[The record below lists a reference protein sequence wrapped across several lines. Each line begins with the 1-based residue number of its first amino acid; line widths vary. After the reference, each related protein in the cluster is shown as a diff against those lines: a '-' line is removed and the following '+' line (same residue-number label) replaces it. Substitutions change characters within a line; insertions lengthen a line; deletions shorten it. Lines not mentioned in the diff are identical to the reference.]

1 MLCLECCWPHC
12 LPPAQHLPATSGA
25 WVTEGSRM
33 MTGWSRGDKGLPAS
47 CCSKPAGM
55 NMGECVPV
63 RTGPFSTGTRCA
75 RPERGRR
82 SASPCREEGW
92 INNGTQHKEGMAR
105 PSHTHRQPRT
115 TQSQHMAGTHPTI
128 SRSPPPALQEPSAQV
143 WGVFYNQVTYPGTSG
158 GWQSQCDGRKGDCT
172 LQGKLGQ
179 GALLHHQALGQGCL
193 HQTRS
198 ISLLLWELQSSAW
211 DKQLRTGSRSGVAK
225 SQLSARTP
233 RARGTRDPY
242 RDSTCTRK
250 ALGRAAEEGSTS
262 PHWAE
267 GPTMQEQLG

>member
-1 MLCLECCWPHC
+1 MGHSTKKGWHV
-12 LPPAQHLPATSGA
+12 LPMPT
-25 WVTEGSRM
+25 GSL
-33 MTGWSRGDKGLPAS
+33 GLLRAS
-47 CCSKPAGM
+47 IWLAPTK
-55 NMGECVPV
+55 
-63 RTGPFSTGTRCA
+63 
-75 RPERGRR
+75 R
-82 SASPCREEGW
+82 SQDP
-92 INNGTQHKEGMAR
+92 
-105 PSHTHRQPRT
+105 
-115 TQSQHMAGTHPTI
+115 
-128 SRSPPPALQEPSAQV
+128 PPPALQEPSAQV

-225 SQLSARTP
+225 SKLSARTP